1 MISIII
7 QSLIITHLFIYFFFG
22 LWGFSES
29 VNSEKRPDYNSID
42 FETSLNW
49 KCMLHM
55 LDKQEINELKTKRVP
70 DRYR

>member
-7 QSLIITHLFIYFFFG
+7 QSPIITHLFIG